1 MRLGGGGDMEPP
13 LLTLV
18 SCACFLER
26 RGDSFGLELRDERD
40 DCDDC
45 EDMDALALC
54 LLLLALLLPLLS
66 AFLLDLRE
74 LPLRALCLGLE
85 GERERDG
92 DELWWWRLAVWR
104 VLACGGGGGDE

>member
-13 LLTLV
+13 LFALV

-26 RGDSFGLELRDERD
+26 RGDSLGLELRDERD

-45 EDMDALALC
+45 EDMEALEALC
-54 LLLLALLLPLLS
+54 LLLLALLLPLWS

-74 LPLRALCLGLE
+74 LPLRALCLGFE
-85 GERERDG
+85 GERDLDG

-104 VLACGGGGGDE
+104 VLPGGGGGDE